1 MKKWLCLLATLSVLT
16 GCATESQS
24 LTITPRQSVVFSDS
38 ALAQALDVKRRAC
51 AASETTQQTC
61 LTLINRSQHSQWMR
75 YRFYWYDKQGLQV
88 EASPTD
94 WQRITLPAE
103 ASKHIDTQV
112 PSASATQYRMVIV
125 H

>member
-1 MKKWLCLLATLSVLT
+1 MGKWLCLLATLSLLA

-24 LTITPRQSVVFSDS
+24 LTITPRQSVVYSDS

-61 LTLINRSQHSQWMR
+61 LTLINRSQHPQWMR

-88 EASPTD
+88 EASPSE
-94 WQRITLPAE
+94 WQRISLPAK
-103 ASKHIDTQV
+103 ASKRINTRM
-112 PSASATQYRMVIV
+112 PTASATQYRMVIV